1 MTLISN
7 ESKFKYTKED
17 EFPTEEQRQLKKDVA
32 ARIKK
37 ARENGVSA
45 GKIARQLGDGI
56 YTVYDMLGAVP
67 YPMSAWRAM
76 DKALRELGC

>member
-1 MTLISN
+1 MISS
-7 ESKFKYTKED
+7 ESRFKYTKED
-17 EFPTEEQRQLKKDVA
+17 EFPTDEQRRLKKDVV

-37 ARENGVSA
+37 ARGTGISTA
-45 GKIARQLGDGI
+45 RIARQLGDGI

-76 DKALRELGC
+76 DKALKELGC

>member
-1 MTLISN
+1 MISS
-7 ESKFKYTKED
+7 ESRFKYTKED
-17 EFPTEEQRQLKKDVA
+17 EFPTDEQRRLKKDVV

-37 ARENGVSA
+37 ARGNGISTA
-45 GKIARQLGDGI
+45 RIARQLGHGI

-76 DKALRELGC
+76 DKALKELGC